1 MFTVITIKPP
11 QGASAPSHVQL
22 RGRTV
27 CPDAQGHVTL
37 SSYEAIG
44 LIRAGWQ
51 VVESVDG
58 AQVPLARERA
68 NI

>member
-11 QGASAPSHVQL
+11 QGSPAPSNVQL
-22 RGRTV
+22 SGRTV

-51 VVESVDG
+51 VVGSVDG
-58 AQVPLARERA
+58 PQVPLSRERA
-68 NI
+68 SQ